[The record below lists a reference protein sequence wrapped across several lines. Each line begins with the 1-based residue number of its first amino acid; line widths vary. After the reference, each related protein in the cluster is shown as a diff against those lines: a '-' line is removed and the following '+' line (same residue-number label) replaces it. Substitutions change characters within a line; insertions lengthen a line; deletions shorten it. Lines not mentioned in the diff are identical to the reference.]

1 MEDNKLKVVH
11 EYALAVNFLVD
22 NLEMMIEDEEF
33 DIDKLN
39 KRIEVVKKFKGK
51 LDKALAK

>member
-1 MEDNKLKVVH
+1 MENNKFKVVH